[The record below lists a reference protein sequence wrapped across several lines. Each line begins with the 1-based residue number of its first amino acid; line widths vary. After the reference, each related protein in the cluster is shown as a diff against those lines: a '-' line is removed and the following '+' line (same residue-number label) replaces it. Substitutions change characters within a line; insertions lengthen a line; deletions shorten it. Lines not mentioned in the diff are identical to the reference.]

1 MNICIYGASSDTIDE
16 VYIHAVERLSED
28 MALRGHRLI
37 FGAGGSGCMGASARG
52 AARGHG
58 EIIGIV
64 PDFFEVDGFLYE
76 HCTELIK
83 TDTMRERKRMLEEY
97 ADAFI
102 VAPGGIGTFDEFF
115 EVLTLKQLNRHNKAI
130 AVFNVNGYYDNI
142 EKLLNKVVDENFA
155 KEDTLKLV
163 EFFDD
168 AGKLLD
174 YVENYKP
181 REISVEDMKHIH

>member
-1 MNICIYGASSDTIDE
+1 MNICVYGASSDSIDE
-16 VYIHAVERLSED
+16 VYISAVE
-28 MALRGHRLI
+28 ALGEELARRGHTLI

-52 AARGHG
+52 AARAHG
-58 EIIGIV
+58 KIIGIV

-76 HCTELIK
+76 HCTELLK

-115 EVLTLKQLNRHNKAI
+115 EVLTLKQLNRHSKAI
-130 AVFNVNGYYDNI
+130 AVFNANGYYDDM

-155 KEDTLKLV
+155 KRDTLELV
-163 EFFDD
+163 RFFDSID
-168 AGKLLD
+168 EIFD
-174 YVENYKP
+174 YIENYKAK
-181 REISVEDMKHIH
+181 EFSVEEMKHIH

>member
-1 MNICIYGASSDTIDE
+1 MNLCVYGASSNTIDDIY
-16 VYIHAVERLSED
+16 VKTVEELGEEL
-28 MALRGHRLI
+28 ANRGHRLI

-64 PDFFEVDGFLYE
+64 PEFFEVDGFLYE

-102 VAPGGIGTFDEFF
+102 VVPGGIGTFDEFF
-115 EVLTLKQLNRHNKAI
+115 EILTLKQLERHSKAI
-130 AVFNVNGYYDNI
+130 AVLNVNGYYDDM
-142 EKLLNKVVDENFA
+142 ERLLNKVVDENFA
-155 KEDTLKLV
+155 KRDTLKLV
-163 EFFDD
+163 EFFTDID
-168 AGKLLD
+168 ELLD
-174 YVENYKP
+174 YVENYHP
-181 REISVEDMKHIH
+181 EDISISDMKHIR

>member
-1 MNICIYGASSDTIDE
+1 MNICVYGASSDSIDE
-16 VYIHAVERLSED
+16 VYISAVE
-28 MALRGHRLI
+28 ALGEELARRGHTLI

-58 EIIGIV
+58 KIIGIV

-76 HCTELIK
+76 HCTELLK

-115 EVLTLKQLNRHNKAI
+115 EVLTLKQLNRHSKAI
-130 AVFNVNGYYDNI
+130 AVFNANGYYDDM

-155 KEDTLKLV
+155 KRDTLELV
-163 EFFDD
+163 KFFDSID
-168 AGKLLD
+168 EIFD
-174 YVENYKP
+174 YIENYEAK
-181 REISVEDMKHIH
+181 EFSVEEMKHIH